1 MFVSQV
7 VTGQFIYPDKGQRRE
22 YILKIHEYQSK
33 QIMKWF
39 GIDVPNG
46 QAAFSPEE
54 AARIAKDLGTPLAV
68 VKAQIYAG
76 GRGKAGV
83 NTHNNR

>member
-7 VTGQFIYPDKGQRRE
+7 VTGQFIYPDKEQRRE

-46 QAAFSPEE
+46 QAAFSPE
-54 AARIAKDLGTPLAV
+54 
-68 VKAQIYAG
+68 
-76 GRGKAGV
+76 
-83 NTHNNR
+83 